1 MHTIRQGIMKKY
13 IIGLDTGGTYTDAV
27 LIIDYIIHRYW
38 GKSLTSFIA
47 SRDSHPV
54 LGVDF
59 SLKIPLIGIG
69 VAARHFLPGGAKRL
83 ATTVSFP
90 AHCEVGNAIGTPV
103 PCSDPTLPS
112 K

>member
-1 MHTIRQGIMKKY
+1 MKKY

-69 VAARHFLPGGAKRL
+69 TCRPSLPAGRGQETGHHRQFSRALRGGECHWHARTVFRSDAAK
-83 ATTVSFP
+83 
-90 AHCEVGNAIGTPV
+90 
-103 PCSDPTLPS
+103 
-112 K
+112 